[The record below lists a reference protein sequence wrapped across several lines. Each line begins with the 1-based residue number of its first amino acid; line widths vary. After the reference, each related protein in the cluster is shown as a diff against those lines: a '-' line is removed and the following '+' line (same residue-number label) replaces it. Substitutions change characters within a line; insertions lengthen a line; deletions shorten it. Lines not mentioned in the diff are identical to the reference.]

1 MFVLSELAD
10 FSRGYKESTF
20 FNFLINSAFKLDKR
34 IAEKIELLIKKK
46 FFNKVDID
54 TDIFDFLMDEGLI
67 FEISESE
74 AEMFI
79 CSKKT
84 YNSPYLIEYLVAH
97 YTGKYSLELLTNLC
111 QDSMIPFLIIK
122 SDMDLVEEL
131 SQLISR
137 NSYPSSV
144 SIYTNNQHLIE
155 AGNKFRI
162 YIQKNTFDSFVNRDS
177 LSINKLLF
185 SESKNYNSYFNRKLF
200 IGENGEIKC
209 SPESEENFGQ
219 IETMDQLLDIVLI
232 EDFQKYW
239 EVSKDKCDIC
249 KDCEYR
255 RMCVDNRIPL
265 KRLDGSY
272 YFEQE
277 CNYNPYIAKWKNE
290 HGYVSLC
297 DSGVNVNS
305 EQLTINHDRI
315 AAINKRIWGD

>member
-1 MFVLSELAD
+1 MFVLSELAE
-10 FSRGYKESTF
+10 FSRGYRESTF
-20 FNFLINSAFKLDKR
+20 FNFLMNRAFKLDKR
-34 IAEKIELLIKKK
+34 TADKIEKLAKKK
-46 FFNKVDID
+46 FFNNADID
-54 TDIFDFLMDEGLI
+54 ILEFLMDEGLI
-67 FEISESE
+67 FEISETE
-74 AEMFI
+74 ADMFI

-97 YTGKYSLELLTNLC
+97 FTGKYSLELLTNLC

-144 SIYTNNQHLIE
+144 SIYTDNQHLIE
-155 AGNKFRI
+155 SGNKFRI

-185 SESKNYNSYFNRKLF
+185 SETKNYNSYFNRKLF
-200 IGENGEIKC
+200 IGEHGEIKC

-219 IETMDQLLDIVLI
+219 IETMYQLLDIVLI

-239 EVSKDKCDIC
+239 KVSKDMCDVF
-249 KDCEYR
+249 KDCEFR
-255 RMCVDNRIPL
+255 RMCVDNRIPH
-265 KRLDGSY
+265 KRNDGSY
-272 YFEQE
+272 YFVQE

-290 HGYVSLC
+290 DGYVSLAV
-297 DSGVNVNS
+297 SGVDVSS
-305 EQLTINHDRI
+305 EKLNIDHDRI
-315 AAINKRIWGD
+315 ATINKRIWGD